1 MYINP
6 AAMLESFY
14 MSNMI
19 PQVASNN
26 RDGWNHLEYWVRGA
40 AMRFQDVY
48 VITGPIYQC
57 NPCNTIGKGK
67 VAVPTH
73 IYKIVVDAKQRRAI
87 TFVVANS
94 PFVGS
99 EIPKAISNITAVQNA
114 TGIKF
119 FPALVG
125 KLQEA
130 NQLWY

>member
-1 MYINP
+1 
-6 AAMLESFY
+6 MLESFY

-48 VITGPIYQC
+48 VITGPIYNC
-57 NPCNTIGKGK
+57 GGANPCQTIGKGR
-67 VAVPTH
+67 VMVPTH
-73 IYKIVVDAKQRRAI
+73 IYKIVVDVKQRRAI

-99 EIPKAISNITAVQNA
+99 EIPKAISNIGAVQKA
-114 TGIKF
+114 TGITF
-119 FPALVG
+119 FPTLTG
-125 KLQEA
+125 KIQEA